1 MTCLTTASPRAL
13 PRGGERASGVQG
25 GRGGGWWTPVDALV
39 ELCTESILNVHI
51 LDAPPSLPA
60 CLLACNCVQTRLGFP
75 TSRWP
80 LLSCLFLFF
89 PYPLSFR
96 LLSSLSAFL
105 SRLVFIILIPFPILF
120 SPVFP
125 PTPRSLSLSPSSSS
139 IPFPLSYPRLLVL
152 QGHPRGKGG
161 QTSNCKFLKGAAEAP
176 RGS

>member
-13 PRGGERASGVQG
+13 PRGGERASGVQGGQGGQGGRG

-75 TSRWP
+75 MSRWP

-125 PTPRSLSLSPSSSS
+125 PTPLSLPIPLPFFLFHSVSPQLPSSAR
-139 IPFPLSYPRLLVL
+139 PPRPSK
-152 QGHPRGKGG
+152 GERG
-161 QTSNCKFLKGAAEAP
+161 TDV
-176 RGS
+176 